1 MSNKVASSVIVTG
14 SSGGIGAAIAT
25 RLLAD
30 GWQVHGL
37 DIAPASIHH
46 AAFTAHQ
53 ADLSDAALTAFLLS
67 PEAAAITGQDIAVC
81 GGASLPH

>member
-1 MSNKVASSVIVTG
+1 MIVTGSSG
-14 SSGGIGAAIAT
+14 SSGGIGAAIVT

-53 ADLSDAALTAFLLS
+53 ADLSDAALTAFLHQLV
-67 PEAAAITGQDIAVC
+67 PILKGINPQLLKA
-81 GGASLPH
+81 PK